1 MTRRS
6 SRPSRPTI
14 TTPQRGSDP
23 TMPSN
28 VETLQ
33 TQLKLVRAQNAY
45 LHRELATALKQGPLA
60 PSSFSSDVDALCA
73 ENVDL
78 RERLTLLT
86 RHYEDLHNRYKTLE
100 HTSNRQQK
108 EFDALLRSVCG
119 GKQGAFQST
128 LVDAPVDLA
137 HVLTRLLTL
146 AHPDK
151 WCQGQPATELAHEI
165 AVTVNGMRER
175 LGVQP

>member
-1 MTRRS
+1 
-6 SRPSRPTI
+6 
-14 TTPQRGSDP
+14 
-23 TMPSN
+23 MPSN

-86 RHYEDLHNRYKTLE
+86 RHYEDLHNRYKPMVLVSSKPTTL
-100 HTSNRQQK
+100 
-108 EFDALLRSVCG
+108 
-119 GKQGAFQST
+119 
-128 LVDAPVDLA
+128 
-137 HVLTRLLTL
+137 
-146 AHPDK
+146 
-151 WCQGQPATELAHEI
+151 
-165 AVTVNGMRER
+165 
-175 LGVQP
+175 

>member
-1 MTRRS
+1 MKRRS
-6 SRPSRPTI
+6 S
-14 TTPQRGSDP
+14 TPQGVPDP
-23 TMPSN
+23 TMPAD

-33 TQLKLVRAQNAY
+33 AQLRLARAQNAY
-45 LHRELATALKQGPLA
+45 LHRELVTALKQGPLA
-60 PSSFSSDVDALCA
+60 PSSFNSDMDALRA
-73 ENVDL
+73 ENIDL

-86 RHYEDLHNRYKTLE
+86 RHYEDLQNRYTILE
-100 HTSNRQQK
+100 QTSNRQQR

-128 LVDAPVDLA
+128 LVEAPVDLT
-137 HVLTRLLTL
+137 HVLTKLLAL

-151 WCQGQPATELAHEI
+151 WGQGQPATALAHEI
-165 AVTVNGMRER
+165 AVTVNGLRER